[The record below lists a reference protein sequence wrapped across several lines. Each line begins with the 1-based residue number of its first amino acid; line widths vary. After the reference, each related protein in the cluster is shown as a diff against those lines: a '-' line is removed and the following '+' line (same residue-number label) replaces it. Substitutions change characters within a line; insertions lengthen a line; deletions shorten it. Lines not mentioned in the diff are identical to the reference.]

1 MIKYKIMEGN
11 FNVGKNTLTA
21 LTKFKPSPSWE
32 RIEWEGQ
39 REREEREEK
48 SKGGG
53 RRVTEAVREGKER
66 ELLRKKGGSKVEREV
81 GETEKGRGDIE
92 DEKERYT

>member
-1 MIKYKIMEGN
+1 M
-11 FNVGKNTLTA
+11 GKDT

-66 ELLRKKGGSKVEREV
+66 DLLRKKGGRESKVERKV

-92 DEKERYT
+92 DEREGYT